1 MPVAMLAPA
10 MGLQQFERRLERLVE
25 GAFAKAFRSGLQP
38 VELGR
43 RLSREMDLQRTVG
56 VHGLIAP
63 NRFKVAL
70 SPSDSERF
78 TSFSEALVRE
88 LSEAVRE
95 HARDEGYHFVG
106 PVQVELEPDASLGQG
121 EFLVAGE
128 IVGGPG
134 GHAAGSLALPDGSR
148 VAIGDEP
155 VTIGRQAECDVVLED
170 TNVSRRHA
178 EIRRQGEDYVLVD
191 LDSTNGS
198 KVNGTRVKQQT
209 LADGDEITLGKTL
222 LRFEAS

>member
-1 MPVAMLAPA
+1 
-10 MGLQQFERRLERLVE
+10 VE

-56 VHGLIAP
+56 VNGLIAP

-70 SPSDSERF
+70 SPSDAERF
-78 TSFSEALVRE
+78 DSFSEALVRE

-106 PVQVELEPDASLGQG
+106 PVQVALEPDASLGQG

-128 IVGGPG
+128 IVEGPG
-134 GHAAGSLALPDGSR
+134 GHAAGSLALPNGTR
-148 VAIGDEP
+148 VTLGDDP
-155 VTIGRQAECDVVLED
+155 VTIGRQAGCDV
-170 TNVSRRHA
+170 
-178 EIRRQGEDYVLVD
+178 
-191 LDSTNGS
+191 
-198 KVNGTRVKQQT
+198 
-209 LADGDEITLGKTL
+209 
-222 LRFEAS
+222 

>member
-1 MPVAMLAPA
+1 
-10 MGLQQFERRLERLVE
+10 MGLHQFERRLERLVE

-63 NRFKVAL
+63 NQFKVAV
-70 SPSDSERF
+70 SPDDAERF
-78 TSFSEALVRE
+78 SSFSEALVRE

-106 PVQVELEPDASLGQG
+106 PVLVTLEPDPALGKG
-121 EFLVAGE
+121 EFLVASE
-128 IVGGPG
+128 IAGGPG
-134 GHAAGSLALPDGSR
+134 GHAAGSLRLPDGSR
-148 VAIGDEP
+148 IAIGDEP
-155 VTIGRQAECDVVLED
+155 VSIGRQAECDVVLD
-170 TNVSRRHA
+170 DSNVSRRHA
-178 EIRRQGEDYVLVD
+178 EVRRQGEDYVLVD
-191 LDSTNGS
+191 LGSTNGS
-198 KVNGTRVKQQT
+198 KVNGTRVKQQA

>member
-1 MPVAMLAPA
+1 

-63 NRFKVAL
+63 NQFKVAV
-70 SPSDSERF
+70 SPADAESFS
-78 TSFSEALVRE
+78 SFSEALVRE

-106 PVQVELEPDASLGQG
+106 PVQVELAPDPSLGQG
-121 EFLVAGE
+121 EFLVASA
-128 IVGGPG
+128 IVAGPG
-134 GHAAGSLALPDGSR
+134 GHAAGSLYLPDGSR

-155 VTIGRQAECDVVLED
+155 VAIGGQAECDVVVED

-178 EIRRQGEDYVLVD
+178 EVRRQGEDYVFVD
-191 LDSTNGS
+191 LGSTNGS
-198 KVNGTRVKQQT
+198 KVNGTRVKQQALT
-209 LADGDEITLGKTL
+209 DGDEITLGKTL

>member
-1 MPVAMLAPA
+1 

-25 GAFAKAFRSGLQP
+25 GTFAKAFRSGLQP

-63 NRFKVAL
+63 NQFTVAV
-70 SPSDSERF
+70 SADDAERF
-78 TSFSEALVRE
+78 SSFSEALVRE

-106 PVQVELEPDASLGQG
+106 PVQVALEPDPSLGKG
-121 EFLVAGE
+121 EFLVASE

-134 GHAAGSLALPDGSR
+134 GHAAGSLRLPDGTR

-155 VTIGRQAECDVVLED
+155 VSIGRHAECDVVLED
-170 TNVSRRHA
+170 SNVSRRHA
-178 EIRRQGEDYVLVD
+178 EVRRQGEEYVFVD
-191 LDSTNGS
+191 LGSTNGS
-198 KVNGTRVKQQT
+198 KVNGTRVKQQALT
-209 LADGDEITLGKTL
+209 DGDEITLGKTL

>member
-1 MPVAMLAPA
+1 

-106 PVQVELEPDASLGQG
+106 PVEVELEADANLGQG

-128 IVGGPG
+128 IAGGPG
-134 GHAAGSLALPDGSR
+134 GHAAGSLSLADGSR
-148 VAIGDEP
+148 VAIGDDP

-170 TNVSRRHA
+170 SNVSRRHA

-191 LDSTNGS
+191 LGSTNGS
-198 KVNGTRVKQQT
+198 KVNGARVKQQA

>member
-1 MPVAMLAPA
+1 

-38 VELGR
+38 VEIGR
-43 RLSREMDLQRTVG
+43 RLTREMDLQRNVG
-56 VHGLIAP
+56 VHGLIVP
-63 NRFKVAL
+63 NHFKVAV
-70 SPSDSERF
+70 SPSDHERF
-78 TSFSEALVRE
+78 ESFTDALVRE

-106 PVQVELEPDASLGQG
+106 PVDVEIEPDPGLGQG

-128 IVGGPG
+128 LVEGPG
-134 GHAAGSLALPDGSR
+134 GAAVGSLSLPDGRR
-148 VAIGDEP
+148 VAIGDDP
-155 VTIGRQAECDVVLED
+155 VTIGRHPECEVVLDD

-178 EIRRQGEDYVLVD
+178 EVRRSGDAYVLID
-191 LDSTNGS
+191 LGSTNGS
-198 KVNGTRVKQQT
+198 KVNGAQVAQQALT
-209 LADGDEITLGKTL
+209 DGDEITLGKTN

>member
-1 MPVAMLAPA
+1 

-38 VELGR
+38 VEIGR
-43 RLSREMDLQRTVG
+43 RLTREMDLQRTVG
-56 VHGLIAP
+56 VHGLIVP
-63 NRFKVAL
+63 NHFTVAV
-70 SPSDSERF
+70 SPSDHERF
-78 TSFSEALVRE
+78 KSFTDALVRE
-88 LSEAVRE
+88 LAEAVRE

-106 PVQVELEPDASLGQG
+106 PVDVELDADPGLGQG

-128 IVGGPG
+128 LVEGPG
-134 GHAAGSLALPDGSR
+134 GAAVGSLSLPDGRR

-155 VTIGRQAECDVVLED
+155 VTIGRLPECEVVLDD

-178 EIRRQGEDYVLVD
+178 EVRRQGDTYVLID
-191 LDSTNGS
+191 LGSTNGS
-198 KVNGTRVKQQT
+198 KVNGAQVAQQALT
-209 LADGDEITLGKTL
+209 DGDEITLGKTH

>member
-1 MPVAMLAPA
+1 

-38 VELGR
+38 VEIGR
-43 RLSREMDLQRTVG
+43 RLTREMDLQRTVG
-56 VHGLIAP
+56 VHGLIVP
-63 NRFKVAL
+63 NHFTVAV
-70 SPSDSERF
+70 SASDHERF
-78 TSFSEALVRE
+78 ASFSDALARE

-106 PVQVELEPDASLGQG
+106 PVVVQLEPDPALGQG

-128 IVGGPG
+128 IMAGPG
-134 GHAAGSLALPDGSR
+134 GHAAGSLFLPDGTR
-148 VAIGDEP
+148 IAIGDEP
-155 VTIGRQAECDVVLED
+155 VSIGRQAECDVVLED
-170 TNVSRRHA
+170 SNISRRHA
-178 EIRRQGEDYVLVD
+178 EVRRQGEDYVLVD
-191 LDSTNGS
+191 LGSTNGS
-198 KVNGTRVKQQT
+198 KVNGTRVKQQA

>member
-1 MPVAMLAPA
+1 

-38 VELGR
+38 VEVGR
-43 RLSREMDLQRTVG
+43 RLSREMDLQRTHG

-63 NRFKVAL
+63 NQFKVAV
-70 SPSDSERF
+70 SPDDAERF
-78 TSFSEALVRE
+78 SSFSEALVRE

-106 PVQVELEPDASLGQG
+106 PVQVELAADASLGQG
-121 EFLVAGE
+121 EFLVASE
-128 IVGGPG
+128 IAAGPG
-134 GHAAGSLALPDGSR
+134 GHAAGSLYLPDGSR

-178 EIRRQGEDYVLVD
+178 EVRRQGEDYVFVD
-191 LDSTNGS
+191 LGSTNGS
-198 KVNGTRVKQQT
+198 KVNGTRVKQQALT
-209 LADGDEITLGKTL
+209 DGDEITLGKTL

>member
-1 MPVAMLAPA
+1 

-56 VHGLIAP
+56 VRGLIAP
-63 NRFKVAL
+63 NHFRIAL
-70 SPSDSERF
+70 SPSDSEHF
-78 TSFSEALVRE
+78 SSFSDALVRE

-106 PVQVELEPDASLGQG
+106 PVHVALEPDTSLGQG

-128 IVGGPG
+128 IVEGAG
-134 GHAAGSLALPDGSR
+134 GHAAGSLALPDGTR
-148 VAIGDEP
+148 VVLGDDP
-155 VTIGRQAECDVVLED
+155 VTIGRQAECEVVLDD

-178 EIRRQGEDYVLVD
+178 EVRRQGEDYVLID
-191 LDSTNGS
+191 LGSTNGS
-198 KVNGTRVKQQT
+198 KVNGARVKQHP
-209 LADGDEITLGKTL
+209 LADGDEITLGKSV

>member
-1 MPVAMLAPA
+1 

-43 RLSREMDLQRTVG
+43 RLTREMDLQRTVG

-63 NRFKVAL
+63 NQFKVAV
-70 SPSDSERF
+70 STADAERF
-78 TSFSEALVRE
+78 SSFSEALVRE

-106 PVQVELEPDASLGQG
+106 PVQVALEPDPSIGKG
-121 EFLVAGE
+121 EFLVASE
-128 IVGGPG
+128 IVSGPG
-134 GHAAGSLALPDGSR
+134 GHAAGSLYLPDGSR

-155 VTIGRQAECDVVLED
+155 VTIGRQAECDVVLD
-170 TNVSRRHA
+170 DSNVSRRHA
-178 EIRRQGEDYVLVD
+178 EVRRQGEDYVLVD
-191 LDSTNGS
+191 LGSTNGS
-198 KVNGTRVKQQT
+198 KVNGTRIKQQALT
-209 LADGDEITLGKTL
+209 DGDEITLGKTL

>member
-1 MPVAMLAPA
+1 

-63 NRFKVAL
+63 NKFMVAL

-78 TSFSEALVRE
+78 SSFSEALVRE

-106 PVQVELEPDASLGQG
+106 PVQVELEPDPSQGQG
-121 EFLVAGE
+121 QFLVASQVIE
-128 IVGGPG
+128 RPG
-134 GHAAGSLALPDGSR
+134 VQAAGPPLLPQGSP
-148 VAIGDEP
+148 VAPG
-155 VTIGRQAECDVVLED
+155 
-170 TNVSRRHA
+170 
-178 EIRRQGEDYVLVD
+178 
-191 LDSTNGS
+191 
-198 KVNGTRVKQQT
+198 
-209 LADGDEITLGKTL
+209 
-222 LRFEAS
+222 

>member
-1 MPVAMLAPA
+1 

-38 VELGR
+38 VEVGR
-43 RLSREMDLQRTVG
+43 RLTREMDLQRTVG

-63 NRFKVAL
+63 NRFTVAL
-70 SPSDSERF
+70 SPSDHEHFS
-78 TSFSEALVRE
+78 SFSEALVRE
-88 LSEAVRE
+88 LTEAVRE

-106 PVQVELEPDASLGQG
+106 PVDVELERDESQGQG

-128 IVGGPG
+128 LVEGPG
-134 GHAAGSLALPDGSR
+134 GHAAGSLALPDGNR
-148 VAIGDEP
+148 VTLGDEP
-155 VTIGRQAECDVVLED
+155 VTIGRTPDCDVVLSD

-178 EIRRQGEDYVLVD
+178 EVRRKGEDFVLLD
-191 LDSTNGS
+191 LGSTNGS
-198 KVNGTRVKQQT
+198 KVNGARVSERALT
-209 LADGDEITLGKTL
+209 DGDEITLGKTL

>member
-1 MPVAMLAPA
+1 

-38 VELGR
+38 VEVGR

-63 NRFKVAL
+63 NRFTVLL
-70 SPSDSERF
+70 SPSDAERF
-78 TSFSEALVRE
+78 QSFSDALVRE

-106 PVQVELEPDASLGQG
+106 PVEVALEPGASLGQG
-121 EFLVAGE
+121 EFLVKGE
-128 IVGGPG
+128 IVEGPG

-148 VAIGDEP
+148 VTLGEEP
-155 VTIGRQAECDVVLED
+155 MSIGRQAECDVVLDD

-178 EIRRQGEDYVLVD
+178 EIRLDGEDYVLID
-191 LDSTNGS
+191 LGSTNGS
-198 KVNGTRVKQQT
+198 KVNGARVKRHA
-209 LADGDEITLGKTL
+209 LADGDEIMLGKSL